1 MSQEAWDL
9 SGKTALVT
17 GAAKR
22 LGRSIAAALAD
33 RGAGVVIHY
42 NTSADEAHEL
52 AARLAKKGP
61 AAWTLQGDLGD
72 ESQARALLD
81 RAVKIAGPIDVLVNN
96 AAVYNTGT
104 LLGLAAGDLA
114 ENVQVNAFAPLQIAR
129 CLGAQGRPGAVVN
142 LLDAAAGDYNRLHA
156 AYHLSK
162 QMLLSLTRMMAAEF
176 APAVRVNAVAPGLIL
191 PPEGADPNS
200 LERLAH
206 TNLLAR
212 VGNVED
218 VTDAVMFLLESS
230 FITGQVIFVDGG
242 RHLKGYMPR

>member
-1 MSQEAWDL
+1 MSEDAWNL

-22 LGRSIAAALAD
+22 LGRSIAVALAD

-42 NTSADEAHEL
+42 NTSADEARDL
-52 AARLAKKGP
+52 AALLAKKGP
-61 AAWTLQGDLGD
+61 AAYTLQGDLGD
-72 ESQARALLD
+72 ESQTHALLG
-81 RAVKIAGPIDVLVNN
+81 RAVKLAGPIDVLVNN
-96 AAVYNTGT
+96 AAIYNTST
-104 LLGLAAGDLA
+104 LLDLAAGDLA
-114 ENVQVNAFAPLQIAR
+114 ANVQVNAFAPLQIAR
-129 CLGAQGRPGAVVN
+129 CLAAQGRPGAVVN
-142 LLDAAAGDYNRLHA
+142 LLDAAVLDYNRSHA

-176 APAVRVNAVAPGLIL
+176 APAVRVNAVAPGLIM
-191 PPEGADPNS
+191 PAQGTDPKS
-200 LERLAH
+200 FKRLVH

-218 VTDAVMFLLESS
+218 VTDAVMFLLASS

>member
-22 LGRSIAAALAD
+22 LGRSIATALAD
-33 RGAGVVIHY
+33 RGTGVVVHY
-42 NTSADEAHEL
+42 NTSADEACEL
-52 AARLAKKGP
+52 AARLEKK
-61 AAWTLQGDLGD
+61 AAACTLQADLRD
-72 ESQARALLD
+72 ESQARNLLD
-81 RAVKIAGPIDVLVNN
+81 RAVELAGPIDVLVNN
-96 AAVYNTGT
+96 AAVYSAGR
-104 LLGLAAGDLA
+104 LLDLTATDLA
-114 ENVQVNAFAPLQIAR
+114 QNVQINAFAPLQIAR
-129 CLGAQGRPGAVVN
+129 CFADQGRTGAVVN
-142 LLDAAAGDYNRLHA
+142 LLDAAVLDYNRSHV

-162 QMLLSLTRMMAAEF
+162 QMLLSLTRMMAVQF

-191 PPEGADPNS
+191 PPQDAEANS
-200 LERLAH
+200 LEGLTH
-206 TNLLAR
+206 TNLLGR
-212 VGNVED
+212 VGDVED

>member
-1 MSQEAWDL
+1 MSREAWNL

-22 LGRSIAAALAD
+22 LGRSIATALAD

-42 NTSADEAHEL
+42 NTSADQASEL
-52 AARLAKKGP
+52 AAQLEKKG
-61 AAWTLQGDLGD
+61 AAACTLQADLGD
-72 ESQARALLD
+72 ESQARTLLD
-81 RAVKIAGPIDVLVNN
+81 RAAKLAGPIDVLVNN
-96 AAVYNTGT
+96 AAVYSTG
-104 LLGLAAGDLA
+104 LLPDLTAGDLTQ
-114 ENVQVNAFAPLQIAR
+114 NVQINAFAPFQIAR
-129 CLGAQGRPGAVVN
+129 CFAEQHRTGAIVN
-142 LLDAAAGDYNRLHA
+142 LLDAAAGDYNRSHV

-162 QMLLSLTRMMAAEF
+162 QMLLSLTRMMAVEF

-191 PPEGADPNS
+191 PPQGADPNS
-200 LERLAH
+200 LAGLAR

-212 VGNVED
+212 VGDVQD